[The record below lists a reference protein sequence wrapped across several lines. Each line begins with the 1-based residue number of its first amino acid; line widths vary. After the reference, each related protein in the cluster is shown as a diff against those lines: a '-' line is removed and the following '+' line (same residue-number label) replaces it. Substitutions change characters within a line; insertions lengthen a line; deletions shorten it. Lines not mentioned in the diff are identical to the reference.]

1 MMYIRAMVDDTVE
14 IEVSRLQE
22 LLGQPQSPVLIDV
35 RETFERQIAYIAP
48 SRHIPQA
55 ELEQRIRETVPELSQ
70 PIVLYCAKGERSRQ
84 AQKSLASMGYARA
97 RSLAGGM
104 ESWQIAG
111 LPAATDEAPKGRQWA
126 ARYARQTRMP
136 QVGVAGQKKLLDAKV
151 LLIGAGGLGSPA
163 AYYLAAAGVGTL
175 GLVDYDRVDETNLH
189 RQILY
194 KTSDVGTPKVYSA
207 QATLQALNPDVHV
220 VPYHQRFTKDN
231 AEEIVRDYDVV
242 IDGADNFQTRYLAN
256 DVCLLMNK
264 PNVHGA
270 IHQFEGQVS
279 VFCLDDGP
287 CYRCLFP
294 EPPPAGWVPSC
305 AEAGVLGLLPGVV
318 GTLQAT
324 EAVKFIL
331 GIGDLL
337 RGRLLRF
344 DALRMTFESYDLSRR
359 DDCDYCRPGSPFPG
373 FVDYDEFC
381 GSA

>member
-1 MMYIRAMVDDTVE
+1 MLYIRAMADTQAE
-14 IEVSRLQE
+14 IEVASLHQLME
-22 LLGQPQSPVLIDV
+22 QPRGPVLIDI

-55 ELEQRIRETVPELSQ
+55 ELEQRISETVPDLSQ

-84 AQKSLASMGYARA
+84 AQKSLSDLGYTRA
-97 RSLAGGM
+97 QSLAGGM
-104 ESWQIAG
+104 ENWQIAG
-111 LPAATDEAPKGRQWA
+111 LPVATDEAPEGREWA
-126 ARYARQTRMP
+126 ARYARQTRIP
-136 QVGVAGQKKLLDAKV
+136 QVGAAGQKKLLDARV
-151 LLIGAGGLGSPA
+151 LLIGVGGLGSPA

-175 GLVDYDRVDETNLH
+175 GLVDYDRVEETNLH

-207 QATLQALNPDVHV
+207 QATLQALNPDVQV
-220 VPYHQRFTKDN
+220 VPYHQRFTRYN
-231 AEEIVRDYDVV
+231 AEEIVRDYDVI
-242 IDGADNFQTRYLAN
+242 IDGTDNFQARYLTN

-279 VFCLDDGP
+279 VFCHDGGP

-324 EAVKFIL
+324 EAVKLIL

-337 RGRLLRF
+337 VGRLLRF
-344 DALRMTFESYDLSRR
+344 DALRMTFEPFDLSRR
-359 DDCDYCRPGSPFPG
+359 DDCDYCRPDSPFPG
-373 FVDYDEFC
+373 LADYDEFC